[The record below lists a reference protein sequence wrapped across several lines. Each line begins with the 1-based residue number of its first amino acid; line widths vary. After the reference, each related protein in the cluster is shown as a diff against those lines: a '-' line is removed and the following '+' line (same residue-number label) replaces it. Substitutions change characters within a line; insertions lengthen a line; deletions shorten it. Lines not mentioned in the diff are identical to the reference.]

1 MAGRNPADCD
11 PRGGERISP
20 ARTRSRS
27 RLVLAAGAVV
37 ALAGVAVYGAIAADR
52 LAELVLALGIAAV
65 LLLVYGLAAP
75 NLPAL
80 VGALA
85 GSAASWSLSA
95 WTVGSG
101 APGGTIVVATAIF
114 VSAELSYWSLE
125 QLSVPDE
132 PELLAWRAAGL
143 GLRAVGAIALVS
155 FALAALG
162 LNAGGGL
169 LLEAVGAAAVVGL
182 VALIYLLARAGHRQA
197 GR

>member
-1 MAGRNPADCD
+1 
-11 PRGGERISP
+11 
-20 ARTRSRS
+20 
-27 RLVLAAGAVV
+27 
-37 ALAGVAVYGAIAADR
+37 
-52 LAELVLALGIAAV
+52 VLALGIAAV

-95 WTVGSG
+95 WTRGSG

-114 VSAELSYWSLE
+114 VAAELSYWSLE
-125 QLSVPDE
+125 QASVPDE

-143 GLRAVGAIALVS
+143 GLRAVGALALVS

-169 LLEAVGAAAVVGL
+169 LLEAVGVAAVVGL
-182 VALIYLLARAGHRQA
+182 VAVIYLLARAGQQQA

>member
-1 MAGRNPADCD
+1 MAGGNPADRD

-20 ARTRSRS
+20 ARTRS

-95 WTVGSG
+95 WTRGSG

-114 VSAELSYWSLE
+114 VAAELSYWSLE
-125 QLSVPDE
+125 QASVPDE

-143 GLRAVGAIALVS
+143 GLRAVGALALVS

-169 LLEAVGAAAVVGL
+169 LLEAVGVAAVVGL
-182 VALIYLLARAGHRQA
+182 VAVIYLLARAGQQQA

>member
-1 MAGRNPADCD
+1 
-11 PRGGERISP
+11 
-20 ARTRSRS
+20 
-27 RLVLAAGAVV
+27 
-37 ALAGVAVYGAIAADR
+37 
-52 LAELVLALGIAAV
+52 VLALGIAAV

-95 WTVGSG
+95 WTGGSG

-143 GLRAVGAIALVS
+143 GLRAVGALALVS

-169 LLEAVGAAAVVGL
+169 LLEAVGVAAVVGL
-182 VALIYLLARAGHRQA
+182 VALIYLLSRAGHQQA

>member
-1 MAGRNPADCD
+1 
-11 PRGGERISP
+11 
-20 ARTRSRS
+20 
-27 RLVLAAGAVV
+27 
-37 ALAGVAVYGAIAADR
+37 
-52 LAELVLALGIAAV
+52 VLALGIAAV

-85 GSAASWSLSA
+85 GSAVSWSLSA
-95 WTVGSG
+95 WTRGSG
-101 APGGTIVVATAIF
+101 APGGTIIVATATF
-114 VSAELSYWSLE
+114 VAAELSYWSLE
-125 QLSVPDE
+125 QASVPDE

-143 GLRAVGAIALVS
+143 GLRAVGALALVS

-182 VALIYLLARAGHRQA
+182 VALIYLLSRAGHQQA